1 MAGYVG
7 SAGPGIFGV
16 PEVGPGLGYV
26 RAFERVRAIRQHR
39 GVADVADAVFVLEA
53 VGYLRG
59 IGNQRKVELLEQ
71 PFGFATDAVASGQVH
86 HVPGDLAA
94 LDLGLDDRVGLGR
107 AVLFERQTELFRRR
121 LQDRLALGFL
131 ISTALGYERDVLGH
145 GLGGATDEQG
155 QTRELESCSAQCAH
169 GKTPNGWQIFLGEL

>member
-1 MAGYVG
+1 MIAALAK
-7 SAGPGIFGV
+7 SIFGSSNDR
-16 PEVGPGLGYV
+16 YV
-26 RAFERVRAIRQHR
+26 RGMGKHI
-39 GVADVADAVFVLEA
+39 DAVNGFEPTISA
-53 VGYLRG
+53 MTDDELRG
-59 IGNQRKVELLEQ
+59 
-71 PFGFATDAVASGQVH
+71 
-86 HVPGDLAA
+86 
-94 LDLGLDDRVGLGR
+94 
-107 AVLFERQTELFRRR
+107 QTELFRRR